1 MYRRDYVVTV
11 NVDDRPDIR
20 PDPAIAAAYGRCRR
34 LQRRHDPT
42 FFLATAR
49 LPRERRPAVHALY
62 GFLRGADEIV
72 DGRHR
77 AAAPALRRAELD
89 GWARALRDGL
99 EGRRPSHPVLAA
111 LVHAGRAHD
120 LPLHLL
126 DRYMESMRVDC
137 DDRVRITSPEAL
149 DHYMD
154 GSAAT
159 VGRLMA
165 PLLDATPAAVEPLA
179 KLGVAFQLTNF
190 IRDVRE
196 DWELDRVYLPG
207 LDEET
212 LRLGV
217 ATPSLRSR
225 IEEEVVRARALFR
238 QADAIV
244 GQLPRG
250 VRPGV
255 RMARAVYERV
265 LDRVEAIEFDVLG
278 RRTTPGPL
286 GLGRAAAAGLL
297 PG

>member
-1 MYRRDYVVTV
+1 MDDLTPDDAVV
-11 NVDDRPDIR
+11 R
-20 PDPAIAAAYGRCRR
+20 AAYERCRR

-49 LPRERRPAVHALY
+49 LPRARRPAVHALY

-77 AAAPALRRAELD
+77 AGDPAARRA
-89 GWARALRDGL
+89 ALNTWQAAL
-99 EGRRPSHPVLAA
+99 EENLAKEHPTHPVLAA
-111 LVHAGRAHD
+111 LAHAGPRHD

-137 DDRVRITSPEAL
+137 DDRVRIPTPRDL
-149 DHYMD
+149 DRYMD

-165 PLLDATPAAVEPLA
+165 PLLDAGDDAVEPLA
-179 KLGVAFQLTNF
+179 QLGVAFQLTNF

-217 ATPSLRSR
+217 VTPAFRGR
-225 IEEEVVRARALFR
+225 IEVEVIRARALF
-238 QADAIV
+238 AHTDAIEAEV
-244 GQLPRG
+244 PAA
-250 VRPGV
+250 VRPGI
-255 RMARAVYERV
+255 RLARSVYERV
-265 LDRVEAIEFDVLG
+265 LDRIERHDGDVLSK
-278 RRTTPGPL
+278 RT
-286 GLGRAAAAGLL
+286 GLGPAGVARAALGSLR
-297 PG
+297 PR

>member
-1 MYRRDYVVTV
+1 MDDLTPRDEAVH
-11 NVDDRPDIR
+11 
-20 PDPAIAAAYGRCRR
+20 AAYGRCRR

-49 LPRERRPAVHALY
+49 LPRNRRPAVHALY

-77 AAAPALRRAELD
+77 ASHPAARRAALD
-89 GWARALRDGL
+89 GWQAALHDGL
-99 EGRRPSHPVLAA
+99 TGARPAHPVLAA
-111 LVHAGRAHD
+111 LAHAGPRHD

-126 DRYMESMRVDC
+126 DRYMDSMRIDC
-137 DDRVRITSPEAL
+137 EDRVRIGDPQAL
-149 DHYMD
+149 DRYMD

-165 PLLDATPAAVEPLA
+165 PLLDAGESAVEPLA
-179 KLGVAFQLTNF
+179 QLGVAFQLTNF

-217 ATPSLRSR
+217 VTPAFRER
-225 IEEEVVRARALFR
+225 IGAEVRRARELFA
-238 QADAIV
+238 QTATV
-244 GQLPRG
+244 QTEVPPS
-250 VRPGV
+250 VRPGI
-255 RMARAVYERV
+255 RLARSVYERV
-265 LDRVEAIEFDVLG
+265 LDRVEALDGDVLS
-278 RRTTPGPL
+278 RRTGV
-286 GLGRAAAAGLL
+286 GAWGIARAAVDTVRTA
-297 PG
+297 

>member
-1 MYRRDYVVTV
+1 MDDLTARDT
-11 NVDDRPDIR
+11 DTT
-20 PDPAIAAAYGRCRR
+20 DPATSAAYARCRA

-77 AAAPALRRAELD
+77 AAAPAQRKAALD
-89 GWARALRDGL
+89 GWQTALADGL
-99 EGRRPSHPVLAA
+99 SGKQPAHPVLAA
-111 LVHAGRAHD
+111 LVDAGPRHD

-137 DDRVRITSPEAL
+137 DDRVRLPDPASL

-165 PLLDATPAAVEPLA
+165 PLLGAGPDAVEPLA
-179 KLGVAFQLTNF
+179 GLGVAFQLTNF

-207 LDEET
+207 LDDET
-212 LRLGV
+212 LRAGV
-217 ATPSLRSR
+217 ATPTL
-225 IEEEVVRARALFR
+225 RARVEAEVHRARGLFH
-238 QADAIV
+238 QAGAV
-244 GQLPRG
+244 EAEVPAS
-250 VRPGV
+250 VRPGI
-255 RMARAVYERV
+255 RLARGVYERV
-265 LDRVEAIEFDVLG
+265 LDRVESIEFDVLS
-278 RRTTPGPL
+278 RRTTPGPV
-286 GLGRAAAAGLL
+286 GLARAALAVVRPA
-297 PG
+297 

>member
-1 MYRRDYVVTV
+1 
-11 NVDDRPDIR
+11 VDDLTPHD
-20 PDPAIAAAYGRCRR
+20 DVVFAAYGRCRR

-77 AAAPALRRAELD
+77 ASDPAARRAALD
-89 GWARALRDGL
+89 SWQAALHENLGH
-99 EGRRPSHPVLAA
+99 ERPTHPVLAA
-111 LVHAGRAHD
+111 LAHAGPRHG

-126 DRYMESMRVDC
+126 DRYMDSMRIDC
-137 DDRVRITSPEAL
+137 DDRVRIPTPEEL
-149 DHYMD
+149 DRYMD

-165 PLLDATPAAVEPLA
+165 PLLDAGDDGVEPLA
-179 KLGVAFQLTNF
+179 QLGVAFQLTNF

-217 ATPSLRSR
+217 VTPSFRER
-225 IEEEVVRARALFR
+225 IEAEVHRARTLFG
-238 QADAIV
+238 QTAAIEREV
-244 GQLPRG
+244 PAA
-250 VRPGV
+250 VRPGI
-255 RMARAVYERV
+255 RLARSVYERV
-265 LDRVEAIEFDVLG
+265 LDRIESLDGDVLSK
-278 RRTTPGPL
+278 RT
-286 GLGRAAAAGLL
+286 GLGPRGIARAAVGSLR

>member
-1 MYRRDYVVTV
+1 
-11 NVDDRPDIR
+11 VDDLRDT
-20 PDPAIAAAYGRCRR
+20 DPAIVAAYGRCRR

-77 AAAPALRRAELD
+77 AALPALRRAELD
-89 GWARALRDGL
+89 GWQTALQDGL
-99 EGRRPSHPVLAA
+99 RGARPAHPVLAA
-111 LVHAGRAHD
+111 LVHAGPRHD

-126 DRYMESMRVDC
+126 DRYMDSMRVDC
-137 DDRVRITSPEAL
+137 EDRVRLPDAVAL

-165 PLLDATPAAVEPLA
+165 PLLGAGPDAATPLA
-179 KLGVAFQLTNF
+179 ELGVAFQLTNF

-196 DWELDRVYLPG
+196 DWDLDRVYLPG

-217 ATPSLRSR
+217 ATPTLRER
-225 IEEEVVRARALFR
+225 VAAEVARARLLFR
-238 QADAIV
+238 QAGPVEAEV
-244 GQLPRG
+244 PAG
-250 VRPGV
+250 VRPGI

-265 LDRVEAIEFDVLG
+265 LDRVEAVEFDVLT
-278 RRTTPGPL
+278 RRTTPGAC
-286 GLGRAAAAGLL
+286 GSAHAALAALR
-297 PG
+297 PR

>member
-1 MYRRDYVVTV
+1 
-11 NVDDRPDIR
+11 VDDLTPQDE
-20 PDPAIAAAYGRCRR
+20 AVFAAYGRCRR

-77 AAAPALRRAELD
+77 AGNPAARRAALD
-89 GWARALRDGL
+89 SWQTALIDNL
-99 EGRRPSHPVLAA
+99 AEDRPTHPVLAA
-111 LVHAGRAHD
+111 LAHAGPRHG

-137 DDRVRITSPEAL
+137 DDRVRITTGQEL
-149 DHYMD
+149 DRYMD

-165 PLLDATPAAVEPLA
+165 PLLDAGDVAVEPLA
-179 KLGVAFQLTNF
+179 QLGVAFQLTNF

-217 ATPSLRSR
+217 VTPSFRGR
-225 IEEEVVRARALFR
+225 IEAEVHRARTLFA
-238 QADAIV
+238 QTAAIEREV
-244 GQLPRG
+244 PAA
-250 VRPGV
+250 VRPGI
-255 RMARAVYERV
+255 RLARSVYERV
-265 LDRVEAIEFDVLG
+265 LDRIEGLEGDVLS
-278 RRTTPGPL
+278 RRT
-286 GLGRAAAAGLL
+286 GLGPRGIARAAMGSLRS
-297 PG
+297 

>member
-1 MYRRDYVVTV
+1 M
-11 NVDDRPDIR
+11 DDPTRTE
-20 PDPAIAAAYGRCRR
+20 AAVAAAYQRCRA

-42 FFLATAR
+42 FFLATSR

-89 GWARALRDGL
+89 GWLTALHEGL
-99 EGRRPSHPVLAA
+99 EGQRPAHPVLAA
-111 LVHAGRAHD
+111 LVDAGPRHG
-120 LPLHLL
+120 LPLELL
-126 DRYMESMRVDC
+126 ERYMDSMRVDC
-137 DDRVRITSPEAL
+137 DDRVRLPDPAAL
-149 DHYMD
+149 DRYMD

-165 PLLDATPAAVEPLA
+165 PLLDASPDAVEPLA
-179 KLGVAFQLTNF
+179 ELGVAFQLTNF

-217 ATPSLRSR
+217 ATPSLRAR
-225 IEEEVVRARALFR
+225 IEAEVSRARALFR
-238 QADAIV
+238 QAGAV
-244 GQLPRG
+244 EAEVPRG
-250 VRPGV
+250 VRPGIRV
-255 RMARAVYERV
+255 ARSVYERV
-265 LDRVEAIEFDVLG
+265 LDRVEAIDFDVLG
-278 RRTTPGPL
+278 ERTTPGPV
-286 GLGRAAAAGLL
+286 GFGRAALTGLR

>member
-1 MYRRDYVVTV
+1 
-11 NVDDRPDIR
+11 VDDLRDT
-20 PDPAIAAAYGRCRR
+20 DPAIVAAYGRCRR

-72 DGRHR
+72 DGRNR
-77 AAAPALRRAELD
+77 AALPALRRAELD
-89 GWARALRDGL
+89 GWQAALQDGL
-99 EGRRPSHPVLAA
+99 RGARPAHPVLAA
-111 LVHAGRAHD
+111 LVHAGPRHD

-137 DDRVRITSPEAL
+137 EDRVRLPDAVAL

-165 PLLDATPAAVEPLA
+165 PLLGAGPDAVAPLA
-179 KLGVAFQLTNF
+179 ELGVAFQLTNF

-196 DWELDRVYLPG
+196 DWDLDRVYLPG

-217 ATPSLRSR
+217 ATPSLRER
-225 IEEEVVRARALFR
+225 VAAEVTRARALFR
-238 QADAIV
+238 QAGPVEAEV
-244 GQLPRG
+244 PAG

-265 LDRVEAIEFDVLG
+265 LDRVEAVEFDVLT
-278 RRTTPGPL
+278 RRTTPGAC
-286 GLGRAAAAGLL
+286 GSARAAVAALRAR
-297 PG
+297 